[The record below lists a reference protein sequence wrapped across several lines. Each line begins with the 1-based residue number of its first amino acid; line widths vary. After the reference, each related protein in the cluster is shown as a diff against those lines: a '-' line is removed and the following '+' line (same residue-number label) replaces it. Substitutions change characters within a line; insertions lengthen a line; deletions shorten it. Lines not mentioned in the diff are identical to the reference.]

1 MYKLHQIR
9 LVHSSLGVV
18 SLTTIENAVV
28 AACYYIT
35 IMHTLKE
42 YWALVCVTLI
52 LNLLCART
60 GVHRLPL
67 VQFAQFLVEHNCLF
81 FYLLGTAPPP
91 RVEELQPLLVIY

>member
-1 MYKLHQIR
+1 MLLH
-9 LVHSSLGVV
+9 HN
-18 SLTTIENAVV
+18 NA
-28 AACYYIT
+28 A
-35 IMHTLKE
+35 
-42 YWALVCVTLI
+42 LI

-91 RVEELQPLLVIY
+91 RVEELQPLFISNNIYLGYCCCSCD